1 MYKKIMKMTVNFDNL
16 TESQAEALEDLFA
29 TWMFLSEKK
38 MSVWTGF
45 FSGGAEDFHPEITVN
60 GKSPDRSMKEI
71 GNRLAEVKIKV
82 SNFEDSK
89 DKFYLI
95 DYDKIEVAT
104 KKESVVD

>member
-1 MYKKIMKMTVNFDNL
+1 MKMTVTFDNL

-29 TWMFLSEKK
+29 TWEFLSEKS

-45 FSGGAEDFHPEITVN
+45 FSGGADDFHPEITVD
-60 GKSPDRSMKEI
+60 GKKPERCMKDL

-95 DYDKIEVAT
+95 DYDKIEEAT
-104 KKESVVD
+104 KKETAVE

>member
-1 MYKKIMKMTVNFDNL
+1 MKMTVDFENL
-16 TESQAEALEDLFA
+16 TKSQAEALEDLFA
-29 TWMFLSEKK
+29 TWVFLSEKN

-45 FSGGAEDFHPEITVN
+45 FSGGADDFHPQITIN
-60 GKSPDRSMKEI
+60 GKAPERSMKDI